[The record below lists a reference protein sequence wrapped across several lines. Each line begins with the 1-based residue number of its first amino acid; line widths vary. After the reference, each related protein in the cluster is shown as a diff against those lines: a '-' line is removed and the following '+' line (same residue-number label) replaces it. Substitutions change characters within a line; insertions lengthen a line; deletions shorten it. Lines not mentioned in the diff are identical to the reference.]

1 MFWDQESSG
10 GEVMA
15 SMHPSHVTRYSDSS
29 YYDEVCIHCGNT
41 DVVPGKWG
49 KLAYQCPD
57 EPEQHRIA
65 RLLGATTEFVNSTL
79 DNI

>member
-10 GEVMA
+10 VAIALGV
-15 SMHPSHVTRYSDSS
+15 HPSHVTQYSLDS
-29 YYDEVCIHCGNT
+29 YFEFCIHCGNT
-41 DVVPGKWG
+41 DLAPGGWDAWEAECTK
-49 KLAYQCPD
+49 
-57 EPEQHRIA
+57 EPEQHRVA